1 MAPADGHAAGTGRGL
16 PLLLTAPPA
25 GAPSP
30 REVLQHR
37 PLLFF
42 GGKGGV
48 GKTTLAAAVAV
59 GSADAGRRTLLVSTD
74 PAHSVGDV
82 LRIGLGNEPSGVLPN
97 LWALEIDPTEEADR
111 YIAGVKERIAEVTPP
126 RLAAEVERQIDVARV
141 SPGAEEAALF
151 DRFTRLMEEAG
162 TGYERVVF
170 DTAPLGHTLRLL
182 ALPEQL
188 QQWIRGLI
196 GRRRQVNVMRR
207 MWRNVAG
214 AAAGEARPDDPVLEA
229 LEERRA
235 RFARAREALTDPARA
250 AFVFVVTPERL
261 PILET
266 ERATRIL
273 ERYRIPVGAVVVN
286 RVLPAAAEGPFAER
300 RRDEEAGHLDDIRRR
315 FAAHALLGVPQLP
328 RDVQGMDDLRRLWEA
343 LRRALPR

>member
-1 MAPADGHAAGTGRGL
+1 
-16 PLLLTAPPA
+16 
-25 GAPSP
+25 
-30 REVLQHR
+30 
-37 PLLFF
+37 
-42 GGKGGV
+42 
-48 GKTTLAAAVAV
+48 
-59 GSADAGRRTLLVSTD
+59 
-74 PAHSVGDV
+74 
-82 LRIGLGNEPSGVLPN
+82 
-97 LWALEIDPTEEADR
+97 
-111 YIAGVKERIAEVTPP
+111 
-126 RLAAEVERQIDVARV
+126 
-141 SPGAEEAALF
+141 
-151 DRFTRLMEEAG
+151 
-162 TGYERVVF
+162 
-170 DTAPLGHTLRLL
+170 
-182 ALPEQL
+182 
-188 QQWIRGLI
+188 
-196 GRRRQVNVMRR
+196 